1 MSISERVLAAAKTS
15 FAKYGFKREEL
26 AKISN
31 LIAAN
36 LKEESTDEEISTAL
50 KNNEGYAEMMQ
61 SVYNRGVTETNK
73 KYEGYVRPEPPT
85 PPTPP
90 VPPTPTD
97 PPAPP
102 SGLTAE
108 QVQKMISDGIAAG
121 LKPYKEKEERER
133 LDNLLQSSDKLKDVP
148 EVFRKRYR
156 LEKEEDLENVL
167 TKITNDYTAL
177 KQTMVSSGQFV
188 AAPTPSALESEDDD
202 FRKMMEASANRI
214 ADANKQ

>member
-73 KYEGYVRPEPPT
+73 KYEGYVKPEPPT

-90 VPPTPTD
+90 VPPTE
-97 PPAPP
+97 PPVPP

-148 EVFRKRYR
+148 EVFRRQYR
-156 LEKEEDLENVL
+156 LEKEEDLDNML

>member
-73 KYEGYVRPEPPT
+73 KYEGYVKPEPPT

-90 VPPTPTD
+90 VPPTD
-97 PPAPP
+97 PPVPP

-133 LDNLLQSSDKLKDVP
+133 LNNLLQTSDKLKDVP
-148 EVFRKRYR
+148 EVFRKQYR
-156 LEKEEDLENVL
+156 LEKEEDLDNML

-188 AAPTPSALESEDDD
+188 EAPTPSALESEDDD

>member
-26 AKISN
+26 AKISG

-61 SVYNRGVTETNK
+61 SVYNRGITETNK
-73 KYEGYVRPEPPT
+73 KYEGYVKPEPPT

-90 VPPTPTD
+90 VPPTELPV
-97 PPAPP
+97 PP

-133 LDNLLQSSDKLKDVP
+133 LNNLLQTSDKLKDVP
-148 EVFRKRYR
+148 EVFRKQYH
-156 LEKEEDLENVL
+156 LEKEEDLDNVL

-188 AAPTPSALESEDDD
+188 EAPTPSVLESEDDD

>member
-26 AKISN
+26 AKISS

-73 KYEGYVRPEPPT
+73 KYEGYVKPEPPT

-90 VPPTPTD
+90 VPPTD
-97 PPAPP
+97 PPVPP

-133 LDNLLQSSDKLKDVP
+133 LNNLLQTSDKLKDVP
-148 EVFRKRYR
+148 EVFRKQYH
-156 LEKEEDLENVL
+156 LEKEEDLDNVL

-188 AAPTPSALESEDDD
+188 EAPTPSVLESEDDD

>member
-26 AKISN
+26 AKISS

-73 KYEGYVRPEPPT
+73 KYEGYVKPEPPT

-90 VPPTPTD
+90 VPPTE
-97 PPAPP
+97 PPVPP

-133 LDNLLQSSDKLKDVP
+133 LNNLLQTSDKLKDVP
-148 EVFRKRYR
+148 EVFRKQYH
-156 LEKEEDLENVL
+156 LEKEEDLDNVL

-188 AAPTPSALESEDDD
+188 EAPTPSVLESEDDD

>member
-73 KYEGYVRPEPPT
+73 KYEGYVKPEPPT

-90 VPPTPTD
+90 VPPTD
-97 PPAPP
+97 PPVPP

-133 LDNLLQSSDKLKDVP
+133 LNNLLQTSDKLKDVP
-148 EVFRKRYR
+148 EVFRKQYH
-156 LEKEEDLENVL
+156 LEKEEDLDNVL

-188 AAPTPSALESEDDD
+188 EAPTPSALESEDDD

>member
-26 AKISN
+26 AKISG

-73 KYEGYVRPEPPT
+73 KYEGYVKPEPPT
-85 PPTPP
+85 LPTPP
-90 VPPTPTD
+90 VPPTE
-97 PPAPP
+97 PPVPP

-133 LDNLLQSSDKLKDVP
+133 LNNLLQTSDKLKDVP
-148 EVFRKRYR
+148 EVFRKQYH
-156 LEKEEDLENVL
+156 LEKEEDLDNVL

-188 AAPTPSALESEDDD
+188 EAPTPSVLESEDDD

>member
-73 KYEGYVRPEPPT
+73 KYEGYVKPEPPT

-90 VPPTPTD
+90 VPPTE
-97 PPAPP
+97 PPVPP

-133 LDNLLQSSDKLKDVP
+133 LNNLLQTSDKLKDVP
-148 EVFRKRYR
+148 EVFRKQYH
-156 LEKEEDLENVL
+156 LEKEEDLDNVL

-188 AAPTPSALESEDDD
+188 EAPTPSVLESEDDD

>member
-73 KYEGYVRPEPPT
+73 KYEGYVKPEPPT

-90 VPPTPTD
+90 VPPTD
-97 PPAPP
+97 PPVPP

-133 LDNLLQSSDKLKDVP
+133 LNNLLQTSDKLKDVP
-148 EVFRKRYR
+148 EVFRKQYH
-156 LEKEEDLENVL
+156 LEKEEDLDNVL

-188 AAPTPSALESEDDD
+188 EAPTPSVLESEDDD

>member
-15 FAKYGFKREEL
+15 YAKYGFKREEL
-26 AKISN
+26 TKISN

-36 LKEESTDEEISTAL
+36 LKDESTDEEISTAL

-73 KYEGYVRPEPPT
+73 KYEGYVKPEPPT

-90 VPPTPTD
+90 VPPTE
-97 PPAPP
+97 PPVPP

-133 LDNLLQSSDKLKDVP
+133 LNNLLQTSDKLKDVP
-148 EVFRKRYR
+148 EVFRKQYH
-156 LEKEEDLENVL
+156 LEKEEDLDNVL

-188 AAPTPSALESEDDD
+188 EAPTPSGQGSEDDD
-202 FRKMMEASANRI
+202 FIKMMGESAQRMT
-214 ADANKQ
+214 AEPAK

>member
-15 FAKYGFKREEL
+15 YAKYGFKREEL
-26 AKISN
+26 TKISN

-36 LKEESTDEEISTAL
+36 LKDESTDEEISTAL

-61 SVYNRGVTETNK
+61 SVYNRGVSETNK
-73 KYEGYVRPEPPT
+73 KFEGYIKPEPPPSSTTT
-85 PPTPP
+85 PPPAQTETTP
-90 VPPTPTD
+90 
-97 PPAPP
+97 PP

-148 EVFRKRYR
+148 EVFRRQYR
-156 LEKEEDLENVL
+156 LEKEEDLDNML

-188 AAPTPSALESEDDD
+188 AAPTPSTLGSEDDD
-202 FRKMMEASANRI
+202 FIKMMGESAQRMT
-214 ADANKQ
+214 AEPAK

>member
-1 MSISERVLAAAKTS
+1 MGISERVLAAAKTS
-15 FAKYGFKREEL
+15 YAKYGFNREEL
-26 AKISN
+26 TKISN

-36 LKEESTDEEISTAL
+36 LKDESTDEEISTAL

-73 KYEGYVRPEPPT
+73 KYEGYVKPEPPT

-90 VPPTPTD
+90 VPPTE
-97 PPAPP
+97 PPVPP

-148 EVFRKRYR
+148 EVFRKQYR
-156 LEKEEDLENVL
+156 LEKEEDLDNML

-188 AAPTPSALESEDDD
+188 EAPTPSVLESEDDD

>member
-26 AKISN
+26 AKISG

-73 KYEGYVRPEPPT
+73 KYEGYVKPEPPT

-90 VPPTPTD
+90 VPPTE
-97 PPAPP
+97 PPVPP

-133 LDNLLQSSDKLKDVP
+133 LNNLLQTSDKLKDVP
-148 EVFRKRYR
+148 EVFRKQYR
-156 LEKEEDLENVL
+156 LEKEEDLDNML

>member
-26 AKISN
+26 AKISG

-73 KYEGYVRPEPPT
+73 KYEGYVKPEPPT

-90 VPPTPTD
+90 VPPTE
-97 PPAPP
+97 PPVPP

-133 LDNLLQSSDKLKDVP
+133 LNNLLQTIDKLKDVP
-148 EVFRKRYR
+148 EVFRKQYH
-156 LEKEEDLENVL
+156 LEKEEDLDNVL

-188 AAPTPSALESEDDD
+188 EAPTPSVLESEDDD

>member
-26 AKISN
+26 AKISS

-73 KYEGYVRPEPPT
+73 KYEGYVKPEPPT

-90 VPPTPTD
+90 VPPTE
-97 PPAPP
+97 PPVPP

-133 LDNLLQSSDKLKDVP
+133 LNNLLQTSDKLKDVP
-148 EVFRKRYR
+148 EVFRKQYR
-156 LEKEEDLENVL
+156 LEKEEDLDNML

-188 AAPTPSALESEDDD
+188 AAPTPSVLESEDDD

>member
-15 FAKYGFKREEL
+15 YAKYGFKREEL
-26 AKISN
+26 TKISN

-36 LKEESTDEEISTAL
+36 LKDESTDEEISTAL

-61 SVYNRGVTETNK
+61 SVYNRGVSETNK
-73 KYEGYVRPEPPT
+73 KFEGYIKPEPPASSTTT
-85 PPTPP
+85 PPPAQTETTP
-90 VPPTPTD
+90 
-97 PPAPP
+97 PP

-108 QVQKMISDGIAAG
+108 QVQKMINDGIAAG

-148 EVFRKRYR
+148 EVFRRQYR
-156 LEKEEDLENVL
+156 LEKEEDLDNML

>member
-15 FAKYGFKREEL
+15 YAKYGFKREEL
-26 AKISN
+26 TKISN

-36 LKEESTDEEISTAL
+36 LKDESTDEEISTAL

-61 SVYNRGVTETNK
+61 SVYNRGVSETNK
-73 KYEGYVRPEPPT
+73 KYEGYVKPEPPT

-148 EVFRKRYR
+148 EIVRRQYR
-156 LEKEEDLENVL
+156 LEKEEDLDNML

>member
-73 KYEGYVRPEPPT
+73 KYEGYVKPEPPT

-90 VPPTPTD
+90 VLPTEPPV
-97 PPAPP
+97 PP

-133 LDNLLQSSDKLKDVP
+133 LNNLLQTSDKLKDVP
-148 EVFRKRYR
+148 EVFRKQYH
-156 LEKEEDLENVL
+156 LEKEEDLDNVL

-188 AAPTPSALESEDDD
+188 EAPTPSVLESEDDD

>member
-26 AKISN
+26 TKISN

-36 LKEESTDEEISTAL
+36 LKDESTDEEISTAL

-73 KYEGYVRPEPPT
+73 KYEGYVKPEPPT

-90 VPPTPTD
+90 VPPTD
-97 PPAPP
+97 PPVPP

-133 LDNLLQSSDKLKDVP
+133 LNNLLQTSDKLKDVP
-148 EVFRKRYR
+148 EVFRKQYH
-156 LEKEEDLENVL
+156 LEKEEDLDNVL

-188 AAPTPSALESEDDD
+188 EAPTPSVLESEDDD

>member
-26 AKISN
+26 AKISS

-73 KYEGYVRPEPPT
+73 KYEGYVKPEPPT

-90 VPPTPTD
+90 VPPTE
-97 PPAPP
+97 PPVPP

-133 LDNLLQSSDKLKDVP
+133 LNNLLQTSDKLKDVP
-148 EVFRKRYR
+148 EIFRKQYR
-156 LEKEEDLENVL
+156 LEKEEDLDNML

-188 AAPTPSALESEDDD
+188 AAPTPSALEGEDDD

>member
-26 AKISN
+26 AKISS

-61 SVYNRGVTETNK
+61 SVYNRGITETNK
-73 KYEGYVRPEPPT
+73 KYEGYVKPEPPT

-90 VPPTPTD
+90 VPPTE
-97 PPAPP
+97 PPVPP

-133 LDNLLQSSDKLKDVP
+133 LNNLLQTSDKLKDVP
-148 EVFRKRYR
+148 EVFRKQYR
-156 LEKEEDLENVL
+156 LEKEEDLDNML

>member
-73 KYEGYVRPEPPT
+73 KYEGYVKPEPPT

-90 VPPTPTD
+90 VPPID
-97 PPAPP
+97 PPVPP

-133 LDNLLQSSDKLKDVP
+133 LNNLLQTSDKLKDVP
-148 EVFRKRYR
+148 EVFRKQYH
-156 LEKEEDLENVL
+156 LEKEEDLDNVL

-188 AAPTPSALESEDDD
+188 EAPTPSVLESEDDD

>member
-26 AKISN
+26 AKISG

-73 KYEGYVRPEPPT
+73 KYEGYVKPEPPT

-90 VPPTPTD
+90 VPPSE
-97 PPAPP
+97 PPVPP

-133 LDNLLQSSDKLKDVP
+133 LNNLLQTSDKLKDVP
-148 EVFRKRYR
+148 EVFRKQYR
-156 LEKEEDLENVL
+156 LEKEEDLDNML

-188 AAPTPSALESEDDD
+188 EAPTPSVLESEDDD

>member
-26 AKISN
+26 AKISS

-73 KYEGYVRPEPPT
+73 KYEGYVKPEPPT

-90 VPPTPTD
+90 VPPTE
-97 PPAPP
+97 PPVPP

-133 LDNLLQSSDKLKDVP
+133 LNNLLQTSDKLKDVP
-148 EVFRKRYR
+148 EVFRKQYR
-156 LEKEEDLENVL
+156 LEKEEDLDNML

>member
-73 KYEGYVRPEPPT
+73 KYEGYVKPEPST

-90 VPPTPTD
+90 VPPTE
-97 PPAPP
+97 PPVPP

-133 LDNLLQSSDKLKDVP
+133 LNNLLQTSDKLKDVP
-148 EVFRKRYR
+148 EVFRKQYH
-156 LEKEEDLENVL
+156 LEKEEDLDNVL

-188 AAPTPSALESEDDD
+188 EAPTPSVLESEDDD

>member
-73 KYEGYVRPEPPT
+73 KYEGYVKPEPPA

-90 VPPTPTD
+90 VPPTD
-97 PPAPP
+97 PPVPP

-133 LDNLLQSSDKLKDVP
+133 LNNLLQTSDKLKDVP
-148 EVFRKRYR
+148 EVFRKQYH
-156 LEKEEDLENVL
+156 LEKEEDLDNVL

-188 AAPTPSALESEDDD
+188 EAPTPSVLESEDDD

>member
-73 KYEGYVRPEPPT
+73 KYEGYVKPEPPT

-90 VPPTPTD
+90 VPPTE
-97 PPAPP
+97 PPVPP

-133 LDNLLQSSDKLKDVP
+133 LNNLLQTSDKLKDVP
-148 EVFRKRYR
+148 EVFRKQYH

-188 AAPTPSALESEDDD
+188 EAPTPSVLESEDDD

>member
-15 FAKYGFKREEL
+15 YAKYGFKREEL
-26 AKISN
+26 TKISN

-36 LKEESTDEEISTAL
+36 LKDESTDEEISTAL

-73 KYEGYVRPEPPT
+73 KYEGYVKPEPPT

-90 VPPTPTD
+90 VPPTD
-97 PPAPP
+97 PPVPP

-148 EVFRKRYR
+148 EVFRRQYR
-156 LEKEEDLENVL
+156 LEKEEDLDNML